1 MGDEG
6 GGGKHLL
13 TRGEWERAVAVE
25 RGSSCWQVREL
36 GVEGD
41 LVSNAWALAKSTSP
55 LESG

>member
-13 TRGEWERAVAVE
+13 TQGEWERAIAVE

-41 LVSNAWALAKSTSP
+41 LV
-55 LESG
+55 